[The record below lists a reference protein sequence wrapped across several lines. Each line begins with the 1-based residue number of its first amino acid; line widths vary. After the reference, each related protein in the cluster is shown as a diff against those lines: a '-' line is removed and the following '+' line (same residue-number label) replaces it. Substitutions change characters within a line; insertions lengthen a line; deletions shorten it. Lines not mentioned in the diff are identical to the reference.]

1 MLCRVLVGLRP
12 HVRDV
17 LGERVMRKI
26 QHELQLDVKSVRI
39 INVFTIDGLNQKQIN
54 LLLQNNTLSD
64 PVLHETSLAPLP
76 AEFDYIL
83 EVGFRPGVTD
93 NEGRTAQE
101 SIALVL
107 GLDEKAAAECKVYQN
122 VCPIFLKFRD
132 KID

>member
-64 PVLHETSLAPLP
+64 PVLHETSLAP
-76 AEFDYIL
+76 
-83 EVGFRPGVTD
+83 
-93 NEGRTAQE
+93 
-101 SIALVL
+101 
-107 GLDEKAAAECKVYQN
+107 
-122 VCPIFLKFRD
+122 
-132 KID
+132 